1 MADLQALI
9 DSGMSPEDAALLVA
23 DLQRYETVG
32 VPNLN
37 LGVAPETTIRD
48 GVQYQNLYGGM
59 DIIPGMTSSVLDRI
73 GIENPQVP
81 VYTLME
87 SQAQNNPNDARR
99 MSFMPTPGR
108 AYRLVDN
115 QTGEVVMTAST
126 PEEYA
131 SLAQAANAISGE
143 LGRNANFQIQSQD
156 PESLGGGWTQM
167 YADTPDGSFGDFA
180 DILGDAALG
189 LLAGGPLG
197 AMLAAGASGA
207 GVNVSDIAYPVIG
220 AMTPLGPIAGAAA
233 GSAASG
239 AIQGRSL
246 KDIITRAGIT
256 AATAGLM
263 KGTPIGKSIS
273 KGIGGA
279 LSDIG
284 FSPMVDDV
292 FRAVSEGIIP
302 QAVGD
307 EIIVNAITDQ
317 IGSGVASGVVGS
329 GIGSGLGSVATP
341 PTAINPPPSVDQIPE
356 TIVTGQRPVDV
367 VSGIGGSVIADGAV
381 KPTAEN
387 PFPENTLVE
396 AGQEPPP
403 VTAGIGGVTGG
414 GTDPVTGEQ
423 NEIIVTKDGEV
434 IGLTPPIIPDVGPFD
449 VSTDITN
456 TVKDVQVPPDPNKG
470 MTAADYVKLALNA
483 ANVLGAIGGAGG
495 DGATLGPDN
504 SAISYI
510 PLNRQQRT
518 RTPSGAGLGAYGFDP
533 FTYGQASGNQ
543 PGEYL
548 FFEPG
553 VVAAPVT
560 PAVTVPSG
568 ALQFAEGGDVDDD
581 MVRHLIEYRKGGGH
595 NGPGKVKGIGSGQED
610 KIPAWLSDG
619 EYVWSAQDVA
629 DLGDGS
635 TDEGVRRLDKMR
647 QMVRHRAG
655 RKDVK
660 KIAKPQKG
668 IDSLLAAVGGK

>member
-1 MADLQALI
+1 MI
-9 DSGMSPEDAALLVA
+9 VE
-23 DLQRYETVG
+23 
-32 VPNLN
+32 
-37 LGVAPETTIRD
+37 
-48 GVQYQNLYGGM
+48 QN
-59 DIIPGMTSSVLDRI
+59 
-73 GIENPQVP
+73 QP
-81 VYTLME
+81 V
-87 SQAQNNPNDARR
+87 
-99 MSFMPTPGR
+99 
-108 AYRLVDN
+108 RLVDN
-115 QTGEVVMTAST
+115 NGDVIFEGVGPEAARQAVVIGQGISDTQGNKAGYEIQTVPVGTETFKAIATEKVNQST
-126 PEEYA
+126 LDA
-131 SLAQAANAISGE
+131 V
-143 LGRNANFQIQSQD
+143 
-156 PESLGGGWTQM
+156 
-167 YADTPDGSFGDFA
+167 GDV
-180 DILGDAALG
+180 LGDTALG
-189 LLAGGPLG
+189 FLAGGPLG
-197 AMLAAGASGA
+197 AALAAGASIG
-207 GVNVSDIAYPVIG
+207 GVNVSDIAYPIIG

-239 AIQGRSL
+239 AVQGRPIE
-246 KDIITRAGIT
+246 DILTRAAIT
-256 AATAGLM
+256 AGTAGIM
-263 KGTPIGKSIS
+263 KGTPVGKSIS
-273 KGIGGA
+273 KGIGSA
-279 LSDIG
+279 LSDLGLDPFIDN
-284 FSPMVDDV
+284 VV
-292 FRAVSEGIIP
+292 RAVSENAIP

-317 IGSGVASGVVGS
+317 LGSGVASGVIGSAVGS
-329 GIGSGLGSVATP
+329 GLSSVAP
-341 PTAINPPPSVDQIPE
+341 PPAAINPTPAVDQIPE

-367 VSGIGGSVIADGAV
+367 VSGIGGSVVADGAV
-381 KPTAEN
+381 KPTADN

-456 TVKDVQVPPDPNKG
+456 TVKDVQVPSAQKP
-470 MTAADYVKLALNA
+470 MTAADYIKLGLNA
-483 ANVLGAIGGAGG
+483 AGLLGALGGGGGG
-495 DGATLGPDN
+495 DGGTLGPDN
-504 SAISYI
+504 SAISYT

-518 RTPSGAGLGAYGFDP
+518 RAPSGAGLGDYGFDP

-548 FFEPG
+548 FFEAGP
-553 VVAAPVT
+553 AIAPVT
-560 PAVTVPSG
+560 PAVSAPSG
-568 ALQFAEGGDVDDD
+568 ALQFAEGGSPNSMSNKDLVASFTSDENNPAIIREINQRIQDKLLDRFNGDRKAAAAFLRETNDPLSVLNDYAEGGDVDDD
-581 MVRHLIEYRKGGGH
+581 MVKHLIEYRKGGGH

-668 IDSLLAAVGGK
+668 IDALLAAVGGK